1 MENFEGA
8 LNHIIKIMNVTEKEK
23 VKRVE
28 ILAALEK
35 KVARRL
41 RSGQMDEAI
50 DELKD
55 IIDDYKLL
63 GLHSK
68 AQVLEL
74 TLNELLHEINSET
87 AVEEDPT
94 SKKEDKTE
102 HIVAILEARS
112 KMAIRRFLQGKLDD
126 AITLM
131 IEIIE
136 EFRHL
141 EMPDRAEAL
150 EDWMYRFLDKKLDDE
165 AELEPISERLE
176 SDPALEEQLL
186 SFRMQKILKRFI
198 RGAHRQAVEEF
209 TALVNEYKAKGALHV
224 VETLEIWFN
233 LFITRTYLIPSRK
246 YKAKSTHPSQQITPP
261 PPLKPM
267 TTSSPSSPTVKHPPR
282 PQSAPPLQSKIEE
295 PPAAPK
301 IPPSLPPAPPTKP
314 SAPAPP
320 PIEDKF
326 REKIDKIKGLLKQF
340 EESI

>member
-1 MENFEGA
+1 
-8 LNHIIKIMNVTEKEK
+8 MNVTEREK

-28 ILAALEK
+28 ILVALEK

-68 AQVLEL
+68 AKVLEL
-74 TLNELLHEINSET
+74 TLNELLHEINPET
-87 AVEEDPT
+87 AVEEESPSQT
-94 SKKEDKTE
+94 EDKTE
-102 HIVAILEARS
+102 QIVMVLEARS
-112 KMAIRRFLQGKLDD
+112 KMAIRRFLQGKLDE
-126 AITLM
+126 AIALM

-136 EFRHL
+136 KFYHL
-141 EMPDRAEAL
+141 KMADRAEAL

-165 AELEPISERLE
+165 PELKPISERLE

-186 SFRMQKILKRFI
+186 SFRVQKILKRFI

-209 TALVNEYKAKGALHV
+209 TALVNEYKSKGDLHV

-246 YKAKSTHPSQQITPP
+246 YKAKSAPPRKQITPTPSQQPTITSPP
-261 PPLKPM
+261 SPPV
-267 TTSSPSSPTVKHPPR
+267 VKTPLRPP
-282 PQSAPPLQSKIEE
+282 SAPPLQSKIEK
-295 PPAAPK
+295 PQ
-301 IPPSLPPAPPTKP
+301 APPRIPTQP
-314 SAPAPP
+314 SSTSPTDAATPVSPP
-320 PIEDKF
+320 LEDKF
-326 REKIDKIKGLLKQF
+326 REKIDRIKGLLKQF